1 MFFSYSSD
9 YIKFLND
16 PDCNKMNYDQ
26 WKDKK
31 RRQELQRSKKSGRIN
46 NHFSSKYNY

>member
-1 MFFSYSSD
+1 MFFFYSSD

-16 PDCNKMNYDQ
+16 PDCNRMNYDQ

-31 RRQELQRSKKSGRIN
+31 MRQGLKKSKKNGGKIN
-46 NHFSSKYNY
+46 PFNSKYNY